1 MDERNYIK
9 FLGTGGARFVTTR
22 QLRSSGGVW
31 YSLEG
36 FQFLLDPGPG
46 SLVKCAASKPRLD
59 PLSLDAL
66 LLSHAHLDHSGDINI
81 MIEAMTDGGFKKRG
95 RVYCPREALEGDPVI
110 LRYLRGFVEEFVVL
124 QEGGAY
130 ELAPGL
136 RLRTPLRHKHPAETY
151 GLIFETPGLRIC
163 HVVDTLFFP
172 ELAGAYA
179 GDVLILHVVRL
190 RKAEGDN
197 RDIQHLTLDNARQL
211 IAGIRPKV
219 AILTHFGMTMHRAK
233 PWELARKLSEET
245 GVEVH
250 AASDGAKFEL

>member
-1 MDERNYIK
+1 MAERDYIK
-9 FLGTGGARFVTTR
+9 FLGTGGARFVTAR

-31 YSLEG
+31 YSLQG

-46 SLVKCAASKPRLD
+46 SLVRCATSRPRLD

-66 LLSHAHLDHSGDINI
+66 VLSHAHLDHSGDINV

-95 RVYCPREALEGDPVI
+95 RVYCPQEALEGDPVI
-110 LRYLRGFVEEFVVL
+110 LRYLRGFVEEFVIL
-124 QEGGAY
+124 REGGEY
-130 ELAPGL
+130 DLAPGV

-151 GLIFETPGLRIC
+151 GLVLETPELRIC
-163 HVVDTLFFP
+163 HIVDTLYFP
-172 ELAGAYA
+172 ELAKAYQ
-179 GDVLILHVVRL
+179 GDVLILHAMRL
-190 RKAEGDN
+190 KKIEGDD
-197 RDIQHLTLDNARQL
+197 RDIQHLTLDDARNL
-211 IAGIRPKV
+211 ITAIRPKV

-233 PWELARKLSEET
+233 PWELAKKLSEET